1 MIIMSSSCHVC
12 YYTASHAVPSVC
24 HCCSIWGDINAAD
37 QEILQQ
43 HSPVVILIGGPRSG
57 HNDVVLRLVKMVDLE
72 QTALERQDLCCTYLI
87 HHELESVT
95 SIALLLFSWQ
105 Y

>member
-1 MIIMSSSCHVC
+1 MSVLHCFTCSSI
-12 YYTASHAVPSVC
+12 PSVC